1 MRQAGVETLAV
12 SSLTAITL
20 LSPLPEDKSQL
31 LLSVKQKSNNFATS
45 ISWIKQF
52 VKINLLIGQWFK
64 EATLLDEG
72 DASPIRWMSEMWW
85 ALR

>member
-20 LSPLPEDKSQL
+20 LSPLPEDNSQL
-31 LLSVKQKSNNFATS
+31 LLSVKQKYNNFATL

-52 VKINLLIGQWFK
+52 AKINLLIDQWFK
-64 EATLLDEG
+64 EATLLDEW
-72 DASPIRWMSEMWW
+72 DASPICWMSEMWW